1 MRVIS
6 KSEKWIGAF
15 MILAIGLIHAVLAP
29 GEFDETSYIGLMF
42 GMCGVA
48 SVIAAIGIVRGEP
61 LWGWGLG
68 LLIAGG
74 AFVGYILSR
83 TVGLPGMEVE
93 EWLNSLG
100 ILSLVLEISFVG
112 LYLWTR
118 PGKQR
123 AVESRT

>member
-1 MRVIS
+1 
-6 KSEKWIGAF
+6 
-15 MILAIGLIHAVLAP
+15 
-29 GEFDETSYIGLMF
+29 MF

-48 SVIAAIGIVRGEP
+48 SMIAAIGIVRGER

-74 AFVGYILSR
+74 VCVGYIVSR